1 LRPNGLLVAN
11 EATGSH
17 NGIYV
22 VTQVGDGSHPY
33 ILTRATDADAPAE
46 LVNATVKV
54 SEGTVAADQEWQ
66 CTTNA
71 TITVGSTA
79 LVWQPASSLRNALVA
94 GSNVTVT
101 DNGDGTYTIASSA
114 GGGGGGGAW
123 TPAGT
128 GQTATG
134 VYNFAVDGAKAN
146 IDFVGLGSYSQL
158 LVIARNLTDG
168 TSGVRQLLVSVNNG
182 STFYNASGDYVQ
194 ITANGVENAATA
206 MAFHSTSTTGGRTVV
221 ANILNT
227 TGTEKYC
234 SMNSSAINQTL
245 FVASASDINAI
256 RINNS
261 GGGNITG
268 GTVRVF
274 AR

>member
-1 LRPNGLLVAN
+1 VTLVATERLLVAN

-33 ILTRATDADAPAE
+33 ILTRATDADSGAE

-146 IDFVGLGSYSQL
+146 IDFVGLGSY
-158 LVIARNLTDG
+158 
-168 TSGVRQLLVSVNNG
+168 TSYLS
-182 STFYNASGDYVQ
+182 SP
-194 ITANGVENAATA
+194 AT
-206 MAFHSTSTTGGRTVV
+206 
-221 ANILNT
+221 
-227 TGTEKYC
+227 
-234 SMNSSAINQTL
+234 
-245 FVASASDINAI
+245 
-256 RINNS
+256 
-261 GGGNITG
+261 
-268 GTVRVF
+268 
-274 AR
+274 